1 MSLALSALA
10 MASPLMEKRR
20 DNGLQKTPAL
30 EWNFWVS
37 SRTLARAS
45 SVWKMMLF
53 GGFAESK
60 PKEGDWIVSL
70 PDDSS
75 EAMSTLL
82 GIVSLPHRPVVNA
95 PSRPVAAHRRYR
107 RGEPSPTTLV
117 MVCGFEGD
125 VWWESKIGNRWSK
138 FYADT
143 PTCENGPAGPW
154 HGFASNTL
162 VAASDDEMEKK
173 VEGGAATYATKDGAL
188 AGQKP
193 EAPGASKPVELSTGG
208 LKNASLLPVEEKKK
222 KADDASK
229 DEISKNEEKGRSEDN
244 NEVETPREDEKEG
257 EAAAKVVEEREDP
270 TVKNGHRHQHKHM
283 GS

>member
-1 MSLALSALA
+1 MNPQPHRIF
-10 MASPLMEKRR
+10 ASDADTHATCRMWPHLR
-20 DNGLQKTPAL
+20 DFVFTFQ
-30 EWNFWVS
+30 VS
-37 SRTLARAS
+37 SRTLTRAS
-45 SVWKMMLF
+45 SVWKKMLF

-70 PDDSS
+70 PDDSP

-82 GIVSLPHRPVVNA
+82 GTVSLPHRPVVNA
-95 PSRPVAAHRRYR
+95 PSRPVVAHRQYR
-107 RGEPSPTTLV
+107 RAV
-117 MVCGFEGD
+117 YGD
-125 VWWESKIGNRWSK
+125 VWWEAQIGSRWSK